1 MKCYFLLFTICNCSC
16 FPMQRNQY
24 QAILAT
30 SGNATY
36 AILLYSTGNDEFNNN
51 YASVGYYWLATNTST
66 ILPGSQTCSIRHIAS
81 RSNVNVPGM
90 FVFALDGTEQ
100 LSGNLINCSG
110 FVVLQIQFQFVKREM
125 FVWLTAT

>member
-1 MKCYFLLFTICNCSC
+1 MKCYFLLFIICNYSY

-36 AILLYSTGNDEFNNN
+36 VILLYSTGHDEFNNN
-51 YASVGYYWLATNTST
+51 YASVGYYSLSTNTST
-66 ILPGSQTCSIRHIAS
+66 ILPGSKTCSIRHIAS

-90 FVFALDGTEQ
+90 FVFALDGTEP
-100 LSGNLINCSG
+100 LSGNLINYSV
-110 FVVLQIQFQFVKREM
+110 FLSYILFQFVKREM
-125 FVWLTAT
+125 LVWLTAT